1 MSNTYWLNGKY
12 IQKEE
17 PYVSPLTHTL
27 HYGLGAFEGVRSYAS
42 HDKSSVSIF
51 RLKEHTERLFESA
64 KIINVDINHS
74 MEEVMDAQLGVIEK
88 SGLKDAYI
96 RPLIYL
102 NDERLGLDIDDMNS
116 HLMIS
121 CWDWPSYFGAE
132 ALEAGIDVMVSSFT
146 RQFPN
151 SLMTKGK
158 ISGGYVNGVMAHDQA
173 KRNGYQEAILLDT
186 NGFVAEGSGQNIFL
200 IKKGKL
206 ITPELTCCLNG
217 ITRRSVIKIAK
228 DLDLDVLER
237 QITRDELYTAD
248 ELFFCG
254 TAVEITPIKSVDK
267 INVGSGHRGDITS
280 KIQQTYLDAVRG
292 KSDKYSDWL
301 SKVK

>member
-1 MSNTYWLNGKY
+1 
-12 IQKEE
+12 
-17 PYVSPLTHTL
+17 
-27 HYGLGAFEGVRSYAS
+27 
-42 HDKSSVSIF
+42 
-51 RLKEHTERLFESA
+51 
-64 KIINVDINHS
+64 